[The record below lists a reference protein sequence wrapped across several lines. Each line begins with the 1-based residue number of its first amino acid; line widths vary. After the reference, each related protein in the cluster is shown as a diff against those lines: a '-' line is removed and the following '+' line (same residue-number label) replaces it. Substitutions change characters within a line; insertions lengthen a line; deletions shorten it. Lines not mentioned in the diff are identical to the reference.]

1 LISTKATHDRYKANY
16 KMKNTE
22 IIAGQCTRSIADK
35 LVEKHL

>member
-1 LISTKATHDRYKANY
+1 
-16 KMKNTE
+16 MKNTE